1 MNEIYWITRLDVLR
15 GLLTGMAVILGI
27 ICFSVGLFA
36 VIDGKDE
43 IIMSRAQRR
52 KILLRSLVAFVVFA
66 LGSAFTPSTKEMML
80 IWGLGN
86 TVDYMQENETVQQL
100 PDKCGKALEA
110 WVESLSEEE

>member
-15 GLLTGMAVILGI
+15 GFLTGMAVILGI
-27 ICFSVGLFA
+27 ICFSVGLLA
-36 VIDGKDE
+36 ILDGKDE

-66 LGSAFTPSTKEMML
+66 LGSAFTPSMKEMML

-86 TVDYMQENETVQQL
+86 TVDYLQENETVQQL
-100 PDKCGKALEA
+100 PDKCVKALEA
-110 WVESLSEEE
+110 WVDSLSEEE